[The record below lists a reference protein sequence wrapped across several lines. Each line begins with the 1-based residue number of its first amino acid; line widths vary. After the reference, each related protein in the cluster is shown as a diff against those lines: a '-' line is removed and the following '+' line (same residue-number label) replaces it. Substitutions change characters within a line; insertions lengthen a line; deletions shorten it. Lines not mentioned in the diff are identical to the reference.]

1 MNSAGFSHLAAQQ
14 RGITLI
20 EVLVTVL
27 VLSIGLLGLAG
38 LQLKSL
44 RNSQSAMERSVGL
57 VQSYSIIEAIRAD
70 PDSAK
75 SGRFNIDVV
84 DDTPSGSTFP
94 SQALKLWRQQLTLNL
109 GESASGSVSCNSTR
123 CRVTVQWDD
132 QRGTAGS
139 DEQQMVT
146 EVRL

>member
-1 MNSAGFSHLAAQQ
+1 MNSAGLTHLAAQQ

-38 LQLKSL
+38 LQLMSL
-44 RNSQSAMERSVGL
+44 RNNQSAMERSVGV

-75 SGRFNIDVV
+75 NGRFNIGV

-94 SQALKLWRQQLTLNL
+94 SQALTKWREQLVLNL
-109 GESASGSVSCNSTR
+109 GESASGSVSCNSTS
-123 CRVTVQWDD
+123 CIVTVQWDD